1 MKLIVSCKG
10 EFLKIKVAKQV
21 LNSIQIKN
29 ATAGTVTLNDIRK
42 TL

>member
-1 MKLIVSCKG
+1 MKFTVYCKG
-10 EFLKIKVAKQV
+10 EFLKVKVAEQV
-21 LNSIQIKN
+21 LNAIQIKN